1 MTDAGEAAA
10 LAAFE
15 RFVIDYQAPVLA
27 AARAAAIRAA
37 VEPEAE
43 PEAAL

>member
-1 MTDAGEAAA
+1 MTDPAEAAA

-15 RFVIDYQAPVLA
+15 RFVTDYQAA
-27 AARAAAIRAA
+27 ALARAAAIRAA

>member
-15 RFVIDYQAPVLA
+15 RFVTDYQAA
-27 AARAAAIRAA
+27 ALARAAAVQPA
-37 VEPEAE
+37 EAE
-43 PEAAL
+43 AEAEAGL